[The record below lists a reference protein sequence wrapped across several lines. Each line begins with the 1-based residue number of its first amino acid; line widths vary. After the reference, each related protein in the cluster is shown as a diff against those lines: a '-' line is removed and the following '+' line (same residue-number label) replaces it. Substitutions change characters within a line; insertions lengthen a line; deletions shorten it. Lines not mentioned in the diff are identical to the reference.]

1 MRIDKNNPNKYAVFI
16 NAYVESFKVFDK
28 EYKSQDEKWLISS
41 LKNMRFVEYIDNI
54 EQINWRK

>member
-1 MRIDKNNPNKYAVFI
+1 MRIDKNNPNKYAIFI
-16 NAYVESFKVFDK
+16 NGYVESFKVFDK
-28 EYKSQDEKWLISS
+28 EYKSQDEKWLASS